1 MKPSRKL
8 NRGSF
13 VTLVSGGHAAGGS
26 ALTELIG
33 KGKPG
38 APMATD
44 HDLGHPPVKGSGGA
58 GAVDYDA

>member
-38 APMATD
+38 APIND
-44 HDLGHPPVKGSGGA
+44 HDLGGPPVKGSGGA

>member
-38 APMATD
+38 APMSD
-44 HDLGHPPVKGSGGA
+44 HDLGHPPVKGSGGGA
-58 GAVDYDA
+58 AVDYDA